1 MPASSLWEKIGVTVA
16 NIGAIDKSPSTL
28 LLPAANL
35 FPMKPVIFGLSG
47 ETLTADER
55 AFFVD
60 ANPAGY
66 ILFRRNILD
75 KAQVRALTDDLRA
88 LHGRDDL
95 LIMIDQEGGRVARMQ
110 APVWPAFPPGAV
122 FDRLYDI
129 APSSAIAAARANA
142 QAIALTLA
150 EVGITVDALPLLD
163 VRQEGASDIMGDR
176 TLGAEP
182 LRVAALGRAVLE
194 GLEAGGV
201 VGIVKHMPG
210 HGRALVD
217 SHLDLPTVTADAA
230 ALETDLAPFRTL
242 RGAAM
247 GMTAHIVYTAWDA
260 ERPASLSPTVI
271 GEIIR
276 GRIGFD
282 GLLMSDDLDMKALKG
297 DIPALAA
304 GVVAAGC
311 DIALNCWGRMD
322 EMVGIAGALPE
333 MSAVSRARLDRAMAR
348 AGSVAD
354 MPPLEDLLA
363 TRDTLLALA

>member
-1 MPASSLWEKIGVTVA
+1 
-16 NIGAIDKSPSTL
+16 
-28 LLPAANL
+28 
-35 FPMKPVIFGLSG
+35 MKPVIFGLSG
-47 ETLTADER
+47 ETLTPDER
-55 AFFVD
+55 AFFRDVD
-60 ANPAGY
+60 PAGY
-66 ILFRRNILD
+66 ILFRRNIAD
-75 KAQVRALTDDLRA
+75 KRQVRALTDDLRA

-122 FDRLYDI
+122 FDRLYDV

-142 QAIALTLA
+142 QAIALTLT

-182 LRVAALGRAVLE
+182 MRVAALGRAILA

-217 SHLDLPTVTADAA
+217 SHKDLPTVTADAQ
-230 ALETDLAPFRTL
+230 ALETDLAPFHTL
-242 RGAAM
+242 NDAAI

-271 GEIIR
+271 EEIIR
-276 GRIGFD
+276 QRIGFD

-297 DIPALAA
+297 DVPTLAA

-322 EMVGIAGALPE
+322 EMVGIADLLPE

-348 AGSVAD
+348 AERQTDG
-354 MPPLEDLLA
+354 PPLEELLA